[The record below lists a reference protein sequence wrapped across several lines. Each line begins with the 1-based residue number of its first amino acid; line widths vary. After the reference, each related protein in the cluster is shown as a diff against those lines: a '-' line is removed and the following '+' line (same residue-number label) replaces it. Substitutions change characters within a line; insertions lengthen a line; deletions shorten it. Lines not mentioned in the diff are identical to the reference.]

1 MGDFLTASNTDPKYG
16 VDVATFGDAKVI
28 HHRLDDLAGALGLEE
43 SDPVDMLICGGAAL
57 TVMGFVA
64 RATDDID
71 VLALVLDQ
79 EDVAAR
85 PFPEALQNAVRR
97 VARTRGLPED
107 WLNPGPADMQQFGL
121 PQGIVGRAQKKEY
134 GQLLT
139 ARFLDRYDQIHL
151 KLYAAVDP
159 SGGKHLSDLNQLE
172 PSSDVM
178 TKAARWCMKQDP
190 SPGFRSGQKKAD
202 RGSAR

>member
-1 MGDFLTASNTDPKYG
+1 M
-16 VDVATFGDAKVI
+16 ATFDDAEVI
-28 HHRLDDLAGALGLEE
+28 HRRLDDLAGALELEE

-57 TVMGFVA
+57 AVMGFVA

-71 VLALVLDQ
+71 VLALVLD
-79 EDVAAR
+79 EADVAAR

-121 PQGIVGRAQKKEY
+121 PEGIIDRAERKEY
-134 GQLLT
+134 GDLLT

-151 KLYAAVDP
+151 KLYAAVDQ

-172 PSSDVM
+172 RSSDEI
-178 TKAARWCMKQDP
+178 TEAARWCIKQDP
-190 SPGFRSGQKKAD
+190 SPGFRQLLEWFLNEEGYSDVVD
-202 RGSAR
+202 RISE